1 MTIDSDVVRRL
12 VDADDDAML
21 VLLEGRALVIGTG
34 QLDDDSHRGA
44 LRVISRTDFLR
55 RVGDGTELSDDE
67 VGRQAA
73 ILDAEVS
80 ELGG

>member
-1 MTIDSDVVRRL
+1 MRRL
-12 VDADDDAML
+12 LDADDDAVL
-21 VLLEGRALVIGTG
+21 VLLEGRALVIGAV
-34 QLDDDSHRGA
+34 QLDDEPHRGA
-44 LRVISRTDFLR
+44 LQVISRTDFLR
-55 RVGDGTELSDDE
+55 RVGDAAGLSDDQ

>member
-12 VDADDDAML
+12 VDADDDAVL
-21 VLLEGRALVIGTG
+21 VLLEGRALVIGAG
-34 QLDDDSHRGA
+34 QLDDDPHRGA
-44 LRVISRTDFLR
+44 LQVISRTDFLR